1 MHRTIVS
8 TAAAVALATVL
19 TACGGSDLSVGDDG
33 ADVESSQGPD
43 AAADAGAVP
52 SDTEQTPTAAPS
64 STEPFGAKVGDT
76 LSLSGAAGLGG
87 SGQVQSDTT
96 LNAYED
102 DAEPAMATF
111 GAGPGQRL
119 VAAEFTILSTGDT
132 AYDDPGNIGAQV
144 VDADGNAY
152 AAKPG
157 DPTAGTSLPLNLYLP
172 PGEEATGW
180 MIFDVPE
187 DAEITSVTYQM
198 DPLLQPDDKQN
209 RGTWTVLD

>member
-1 MHRTIVS
+1 MHRTIAS

-19 TACGGSDLSVGDDG
+19 TACGGSDLSVGDG
-33 ADVESSQGPD
+33 GDVESTQGPD

-52 SDTEQTPTAAPS
+52 SAEQTPDVAPS
-64 STEPFGAKVGDT
+64 SSEPFGAKVGDT
-76 LSLSGAAGLGG
+76 LSLEGAAGLGG
-87 SGQVQSDTT
+87 SGRVQSDTT

-102 DAEPAMATF
+102 DAEPAMPIF

-132 AYDDPGNIGAQV
+132 VYDDPGNIGAQV

-157 DPTAGTSLPLNLYLP
+157 DPTAGTSLPINIYLP

-209 RGTWTVLD
+209 RGTWTLLD